1 MLVTRILSPVCNA
14 IIIVC
19 HAPCDYIDPDSQQ
32 IRINWLKMVKNDIRK
47 WQKIGIPLILMGDL
61 NGIFN
66 SICNTQTSNNAQLA
80 DWWNQVNIKK
90 QFSIPS
96 IDIKFVKKKECK
108 CPFPF
113 FTNP

>member
-1 MLVTRILSPVCNA
+1 ML
-14 IIIVC
+14 
-19 HAPCDYIDPDSQQ
+19 
-32 IRINWLKMVKNDIRK
+32 KNEIRK

-61 NGIFN
+61 NGISN

-96 IDIKFVKKKECK
+96 IDITFVKKGMQVPIPTFHKPIKIGNTHTYEK
-108 CPFPF
+108 CPYDYII
-113 FTNP
+113 TNQLVTTVEESCYNM